1 MTHQISYALGSQPF
15 SHVCGQMLWFPKSG
29 CWSAVLA
36 SKALVSLWGDKFPE
50 TARQK
55 GALPT
60 NPQDCSPYI
69 SLQNKSRENVSRSR
83 HFPVGDHFL
92 HSYNLFLW
100 LCINIVRRKLCWLNA
115 GSLKHLGPKS
125 LYLPYNC
132 FPVSVLFN
140 VKCHVTTVIFR

>member
-1 MTHQISYALGSQPF
+1 MDFCSGQGGLDSVPGGCSIQRGSGSLLRNLRRCSWWRLF
-15 SHVCGQMLWFPKSG
+15 GVLFFPYVVFCLLSDPLVHSLSPL
-29 CWSAVLA
+29 SAVDAFGFA

-83 HFPVGDHFL
+83 HFPVGDHFV
-92 HSYNLFLW
+92 SSCNLFL
-100 LCINIVRRKLCWLNA
+100 
-115 GSLKHLGPKS
+115 
-125 LYLPYNC
+125 
-132 FPVSVLFN
+132 
-140 VKCHVTTVIFR
+140 